1 MSGANL
7 SCTELRPDGG
17 IVAYEEQWLH
27 AFELDDLGDT
37 TGGTRATCPMH
48 SDAKLSRI
56 FTPRIR
62 RTPIFNLQ
70 SEICNFT
77 LPALS

>member
-1 MSGANL
+1 MSAIL
-7 SCTELRPDGG
+7 LTVDVRLR
-17 IVAYEEQWLH
+17 ATRL
-27 AFELDDLGDT
+27 
-37 TGGTRATCPMH
+37 TRATCPMH
-48 SDAKLSRI
+48 LDAKLSRI

-62 RTPIFNLQ
+62 CAPIFNLQ